1 MTNEFIPLALTQD
14 GKYSIANNEA
24 SRIARPFQGSNSMPF
39 FWIERKGDVYGVVRN
54 LALAGRNQD
63 QMFDALRENAID
75 AIV

>member
-24 SRIARPFQGSNSMPF
+24 SRIARPFQGNNSMPF
-39 FWIERKGDVYGVVRN
+39 FWIERKGDVYGAVRN
-54 LALAGRNQD
+54 LALAGRRQD
-63 QMFDALRENAID
+63 EMFELLKANAIG